1 MPRTAK
7 QANTN
12 GGNRQDQIAYLKE
25 NCPED
30 SVLYLIFR
38 GSMQTIS
45 VFRLYL
51 DGSGEPRIECLDYS
65 VSLIMGYKLKDEE
78 KLEGIQV
85 AATQDQEMLG
95 DMLLMALSKYVH
107 GDYGKFTAKWL

>member
-1 MPRTAK
+1 MARTAR

-12 GGNRQDQIAYLKE
+12 GGNRQEQIAYLKE

-38 GSMQTIS
+38 GNMQTIS
-45 VFRLYL
+45 IFRLYL
-51 DGSGEPRIECLDYS
+51 DGAGDPKIECLDYAI
-65 VSLIMGYKLKDEE
+65 SLIMGYKLKDEE

-85 AATQDQEMLG
+85 ASTQDQEMLG
-95 DMLLMALSKYVH
+95 DMLVMALSKYVH
-107 GDYGKFTAKWL
+107 GEYGKYTAKWM